1 MSLAEFDEVNFTNS
15 AERLD
20 KPSNYL
26 LKRARRK
33 PTGLEDLRKSYQSA
47 TVYVGKLSFDT
58 TEERIHELFSKVGFI
73 KQIIMGL
80 DRFTGNYCGFC
91 FVIYHVPQDAV
102 NALKYLDGTKLDGR
116 EIQIDLDPGFEE
128 GRQFGRGKN
137 GGQAST
143 ELEEY
148 YANQNVIGGA
158 EDTGYI
164 AETNWNNVRFGAR
177 RVEKAQTDTYIP
189 GQENQEQNHEDPQ
202 EVQQEDIQEDLHEA

>member
-1 MSLAEFDEVNFTNS
+1 MSLAEFDDINFSNS

-33 PTGLEDLRKSYQSA
+33 PTGLEDLRKSYQSG

-58 TEERIHELFSKVGFI
+58 TEERIHELFSKVGYI

-91 FVIYHVPQDAV
+91 FVIYYDPQDAV
-102 NALKYLDGTKLDGR
+102 NALKYLNGTKLDGG

-128 GRQFGRGKN
+128 GRQFGRGRN

-143 ELEEY
+143 EMEEY
-148 YANQNVIGGA
+148 YANLQVMGNTQ
-158 EDTGYI
+158 DNGYMVD
-164 AETNWNNVRFGAR
+164 TNWNNVRFGAR
-177 RVEKAQTDTYIP
+177 RVEKLVTDTYIP
-189 GQENQEQNHEDPQ
+189 GSTEE
-202 EVQQEDIQEDLHEA
+202 

>member
-1 MSLAEFDEVNFTNS
+1 MSLAEFDDINFANS

-20 KPSNYL
+20 RPSNYL

-33 PTGLEDLRKSYQSA
+33 PTGLEDLRKLYTSA
-47 TVYVGKLSFDT
+47 TVYVGKLSFET

-91 FVIYHVPQDAV
+91 FVIYYNPQDAV
-102 NALKYLDGTKLDGR
+102 NALKYLNGTKLDSR

-148 YANQNVIGGA
+148 YNNLQN
-158 EDTGYI
+158 GYSQEGTYMT
-164 AETNWNNVRFGAR
+164 ETNWNNVRFGAR
-177 RVEKAQTDTYIP
+177 RVDHKAETDTYIP
-189 GQENQEQNHEDPQ
+189 GEADNQAENQPL
-202 EVQQEDIQEDLHEA
+202 DIQPESATAESVQ